1 MKKKII
7 LTLVAGV
14 ILSSITA
21 CGSNTSELD
30 ALKKENE
37 DLKAQIEQLQT
48 TENNKNKNSE
58 KISSSNEG
66 NDTLSDNIAQFILN
80 EPFLVETEQGSY
92 NITIT
97 GAKSTDWYE
106 KTGKGTDKTVILLCY
121 EVENI
126 DFTTG
131 SLTSD
136 GKDGV
141 LVDQY
146 AFKVSDENNYLLNM
160 DNSTFSDCGFPD
172 IVEPGY
178 KTREELPYIV
188 EGKTSTINVVLSRR
202 TGDIAKIT
210 LDVTE

>member
-1 MKKKII
+1 MKKKLI
-7 LTLVAGV
+7 LAV
-14 ILSSITA
+14 IASSALSIAA
-21 CGSNTSELD
+21 CGNDTSELD
-30 ALKKENE
+30 ALKKENKE
-37 DLKAQIEQLQT
+37 LKAQIEQLQS
-48 TENNKNKNSE
+48 TENIDSENSDE
-58 KISSSNEG
+58 ASLNAEG
-66 NDTLSDNIAQFILN
+66 STAQSDDVAQFVLN
-80 EPFLVETEQGSY
+80 EPFLVETDQGSY

-106 KTGKGTDKTVILLCY
+106 RDGRGTDKTIVLLCY

-131 SLTSD
+131 TLTSD

-146 AFKVSDENNYLLNM
+146 AFKVSDENNYMLSM
-160 DNSTFSDCGFPD
+160 DNSTYSDCGFAD

-178 KTREELPYIV
+178 KTKEELPYIV
-188 EGKTSTINVVLSRR
+188 DGKTSTINVVLSRR
-202 TGDIAKIT
+202 TGDVAKIT

>member
-1 MKKKII
+1 MKKKLI
-7 LTLVAGV
+7 LAMVASFA
-14 ILSSITA
+14 LFITA

-37 DLKAQIEQLQT
+37 ELKAQIEQLQS
-48 TENNKNKNSE
+48 TENIESKNSDE
-58 KISSSNEG
+58 ASLNAED
-66 NDTLSDNIAQFILN
+66 NTAQSDDVAQFILN
-80 EPFLVETEQGSY
+80 KPFLVETDQGSY

-106 KTGKGTDKTVILLCY
+106 RSGKGTDKTIVLLCY

-131 SLTSD
+131 TLTSD

-146 AFKVSDENNYLLNM
+146 AFKVSDENNYILNM
-160 DNSTFSDCGFPD
+160 DNSTYSDCGFPD

-178 KTREELPYIV
+178 KTKEELPYIV
-188 EGKTSTINVVLSRR
+188 DGKTSTINVVLSRR
-202 TGDIAKIT
+202 TGDVAKIT

>member
-1 MKKKII
+1 MKKKLI
-7 LTLVAGV
+7 LAMVTSFALF
-14 ILSSITA
+14 ITA

-30 ALKKENE
+30 VLKKENE
-37 DLKAQIEQLQT
+37 ELKAQIEQLQS
-48 TENNKNKNSE
+48 TENIESKNSDE
-58 KISSSNEG
+58 ASLNAED
-66 NDTLSDNIAQFILN
+66 NTAQSDDVAQFILN
-80 EPFLVETEQGSY
+80 EPFLVETDQGSY

-106 KTGKGTDKTVILLCY
+106 RSGKGTDKTIVLLCY

-131 SLTSD
+131 TLTSD

-146 AFKVSDENNYLLNM
+146 AFKVSDENNYILNM
-160 DNSTFSDCGFPD
+160 DNSTYSDCGFPD

-178 KTREELPYIV
+178 KTKEELPYIV
-188 EGKTSTINVVLSRR
+188 DGKTSTINVVLSRR
-202 TGDIAKIT
+202 TGDVAKIT

>member
-1 MKKKII
+1 MKKKLI
-7 LTLVAGV
+7 LATIASFTL
-14 ILSSITA
+14 SITA
-21 CGSNTSELD
+21 CGSDTSELD

-37 DLKAQIEQLQT
+37 ELKAQIEQLQS
-48 TENNKNKNSE
+48 TENIESKNSDE
-58 KISSSNEG
+58 ASLNAED
-66 NDTLSDNIAQFILN
+66 NTAQSDDVAQFILN
-80 EPFLVETEQGSY
+80 EPFLVETDQGSY

-106 KTGKGTDKTVILLCY
+106 RSGKGTDKTIVLLCY

-131 SLTSD
+131 TLTSD

-146 AFKVSDENNYLLNM
+146 AFKVSDENNYILNM
-160 DNSTFSDCGFPD
+160 DNSTYSDCGFPD

-178 KTREELPYIV
+178 KTKEELPYIV
-188 EGKTSTINVVLSRR
+188 DGKTSTINVVLSRR
-202 TGDIAKIT
+202 TGDVAKIT